1 MSFFTTLAKK
11 LNIMAT
17 LFHLLFIAVTTQA
30 QAGFTPPVIE
40 RCPNFENDTS
50 VACVNNYASVLPYPF
65 IRATANNGS
74 DPENDTFVDTSVP
87 SDSSFAKAADATF
100 VVFDRERG
108 LDILGS
114 APRLERVF
122 GTRNDSIHE
131 APVYVPGL
139 NAIIFSQPHQGV
151 YQQQIINLNGTNPT
165 ISNYTTSPPIYAV
178 NGGKYYKGKIYWASE
193 ASFSFPSPA
202 DGSTIK
208 QTPGIYEL
216 DPFTGKVRT
225 LLNNYYGQQFSSP
238 NDLIIDSRGDIYF
251 TDSWY
256 GYAINVT
263 TYPVLS
269 PQTFRF
275 RPSTG
280 AVSVVENTLGQ
291 PNGIGISPDD
301 KTMYISDTG
310 ITDFEG
316 VSPNA
321 PPPRYTFNKFGG
333 RAVYAF
339 DINFAPPGNYLTN
352 KRPIWLAQTFAVDG
366 MHVSREGYVLGASGS
381 GLDVLSEWGELL
393 LRVEV
398 GEINNFQFAG
408 PEKRELWLFGPS
420 GIWKISGLKGIRG
433 MENE

>member
-1 MSFFTTLAKK
+1 
-11 LNIMAT
+11 MAS
-17 LFHLLFIAVTTQA
+17 LFHLLFIAATTHA
-30 QAGFTPPVIE
+30 QSGFAPPVIE
-40 RCPNFENDTS
+40 QCLNLANDSS
-50 VACVNNYASVLPYPF
+50 VVCVNNYASVLPYPF
-65 IRATANNGS
+65 IRATASNGS

-87 SDSSFAKAADATF
+87 SDNSFAKVADATF

-108 LDILGS
+108 LDILGP
-114 APRLERVF
+114 APKLERIF
-122 GTRNDSIHE
+122 DTRNDSIHE

-139 NAIIFSQPHQGV
+139 NAIIFSQPHQSV
-151 YQQQIINLNGTNPT
+151 YQQKIINLNGTEPT
-165 ISNYTTSPPIYAV
+165 ISNYTTTPPVYAV

-202 DGSTIK
+202 DGSTVN

-216 DPFTGKVRT
+216 DPFTGEVRT
-225 LLNNYYGQQFSSP
+225 LLNNYYGQQLSSP
-238 NDLIIDSRGDIYF
+238 NDLIIDSRGDIFF

-280 AVSVVENTLGQ
+280 AVSVVENSLEQ
-291 PNGIGISPDD
+291 PNGIGISPDG

-316 VSPNA
+316 VAPDA

-333 RAVYAF
+333 RTVYAF

-366 MHVSREGYVLGASGS
+366 LHVSREGYVLGASGS
-381 GLDVLSEWGELL
+381 GLDILSEWGELL
-393 LRVEV
+393 LRIEV
-398 GEINNFQFAG
+398 GGEINNFQFAG
-408 PEKRELWLFGPS
+408 PERRELWLFGPS
-420 GIWKISGLKGIRG
+420 GIWKVSGLKGLRG
-433 MENE
+433 LENE